1 MELAVAGSAVE
12 WAVAGTV
19 GKHVGQAQVRAGLAG
34 QVVWLIS
41 VGCLSC

>member
-19 GKHVGQAQVRAGLAG
+19 GKHVGQAQAWGGWGACPVEL
-34 QVVWLIS
+34 W
-41 VGCLSC
+41 